1 MTKVEKMIKQLL
13 MMVLVILLIPI
24 TSCQDNGKG
33 FSLRPERDIMNQPI
47 CISSED
53 IGQDVSGHVL
63 YRLEGKSLVKI
74 ASQLEEG
81 TDPKL
86 WFYPGIDLKKGQEV
100 KFILKSEADVAGPE
114 KMKAEEDI
122 DNITLFAGNR
132 EILSYR
138 RSMIEA
144 PEGTDPLYRKPG
156 AYIHPLYSPSGKVLT
171 RIQPPD
177 HYHHYGIWNPW
188 TKTYFEGRQVDFWNL
203 AAGQGTVRYKETL
216 STSSGNLFAG
226 FKVSQEHVDF
236 TAKGGEKVALNE
248 VWDVRAW
255 QVEINTRPVWMLDF
269 VFTLSCATDS
279 LVELA
284 QYRYGGGIGFRA
296 TETWT
301 NKNSTVLTSEGKTRA
316 DADASH
322 SKWCMLSG
330 ETGADHTSGLIF
342 MSHTG
347 NRAHPE
353 PMRVWPE
360 DANDGRGDLFFE
372 FCPIRHESW
381 TLLPGKEYVLK
392 YRVLVYD
399 GEIDAGT
406 AEKLWQD
413 YVQPVKITVTEK

>member
-1 MTKVEKMIKQLL
+1 MIIRLWI
-13 MMVLVILLIPI
+13 MVLFLLLFPMM
-24 TSCQDNGKG
+24 SCQDSGLK
-33 FSLRPERDIMNQPI
+33 FSITPEKDITDQPM
-47 CISSED
+47 CISLD
-53 IGQDVSGHVL
+53 GIDTDVSGLVL
-63 YRLEGKSLVKI
+63 YRLEEGSLVEI
-74 ASQLEEG
+74 PSQVEQG
-81 TDPKL
+81 ADPKL
-86 WFYPGIDLKKGQEV
+86 WFYPGTDLKKGEEV
-100 KFILKSEADVAGPE
+100 KFVLKSEAGVSGPGN
-114 KMKAEEDI
+114 MKAQEDSE
-122 DNITLFAGNR
+122 NITLFAGDK

-138 RSMIEA
+138 HAMIEA

-156 AYIHPLYSPSGKVLT
+156 AYIHPLHSPAGKVLT

-188 TKTYFEGRQVDFWNL
+188 TLTFFEGRQVDFWNL
-203 AAGQGTVRYKETL
+203 AEGQGTVRYKGTL
-216 STSSGNLFAG
+216 STSSGDLFTG
-226 FKVSQEHVDF
+226 FKVLHEHVDF
-236 TAKGGEKVALNE
+236 SADDGEKVAMNE

-255 QVEINTRPVWMLDF
+255 QMEINDRPVWMLDF

-279 LVELA
+279 LVNLA

-316 DADASH
+316 DADASNA
-322 SKWCMLSG
+322 KWCMLSG

-360 DANDGRGDLFFE
+360 DAVDGRGDLFFE
-372 FCPIRHESW
+372 FCPIRHEGW
-381 TLLPGKEYVLK
+381 IIHPGKEYVLK

-406 AEKLWQD
+406 AKNLWQD
-413 YVQPVKITVTEK
+413 YVQPLQITISEK